1 MIKKTTISYLF
12 LYVIFVLGSTAAFA
26 SNDNFLPRNVT
37 VEEANAKI
45 SSAASVLEEMTAASD
60 KGIIPS
66 ALLKKAGA
74 IAVIPDVIEA
84 GLIIAAKLGRGVLVV
99 REPDG
104 SWSNPIF
111 MSVEGGSWGLQAGA
125 QSSDI
130 ILVFQNRK
138 AVDDMINSSFKLS
151 AKAGVAAGPI
161 GRTAEAGVNLK
172 FESPIYSYSRSSGL
186 FAGISLEGSVIEVDH
201 AANKGLYG
209 KGTKNVSVQDI
220 FSSAVVVNSK
230 QIERLHGALH
240 DYIAPVTQ

>member
-1 MIKKTTISYLF
+1 MQIKMMSRLLLCVT
-12 LYVIFVLGSTAAFA
+12 VALGGMNVSFA
-26 SNDNFLPRNVT
+26 NDDNFLPRTVT
-37 VEEANAKI
+37 ADEANAKI
-45 SSAASVLEEMTAASD
+45 SSASAVLEEMTAASD
-60 KGIIPS
+60 KGIIP
-66 ALLKKAGA
+66 AELLKKAGA

-84 GLIIAAKLGRGVLVV
+84 GLVIAAKLGRGVLVI

-104 SWSNPIF
+104 SWSNPVFVNI
-111 MSVEGGSWGLQAGA
+111 EGGSWGLQAGA

-138 AVDDMINSSFKLS
+138 AVDNMINSSFKLS

-186 FAGISLEGSVIEVDH
+186 FAGISLEGSVMEIDH

-209 KGTKNVSVQDI
+209 KGTKEVSVQDV
-220 FSSAVVVNSK
+220 FSGKVIAKSK
-230 QIERLHGALH
+230 QIERLHGSLH
-240 DYIAPVTQ
+240 DYIAPAE